1 MDGIAFL
8 KTVRASGNTIPFILF
23 TGRGR
28 EEVAIQ
34 ALNEGADFYLQ
45 KGGEPISQFTEL
57 EHQIRLA
64 VNQRRAEVTIRDH
77 DRRVA
82 DIINF
87 LPDATFAIDRAGAV
101 IAWNSAMEMMTGV
114 KAAEIL
120 GKYNYAAAN
129 AFYHERRPMLAD
141 LVLAP
146 SEEFEKQKYSYTIR
160 DTATLTAE
168 TTIERPGG
176 THTHLWGKASRLL
189 DEKGNLAGAI
199 ESIRDITDRKDI
211 EDALKQED
219 AQLRQIIDLVPHM
232 IFVKD
237 RDGRYLLANR
247 AVAEGYNTTVA
258 GIVGRPQAEFHGD
271 PEELRQMLA
280 DDREVMETGK
290 IKFVPE
296 EPYIDSSGNHR
307 FLQTTKVPFTT
318 LGSNLRAVL
327 GIAIDITDRKH
338 AEEVLRR
345 KNEELSASREQIA
358 AAEEELRAN
367 MNELTR
373 QEQALRESEVRYRR
387 LISQSFDAVIVHQ
400 DGRIVLANDA
410 SARILGYASPAE
422 LAGRP
427 VLDCVLPEFR
437 ATVAERVREM
447 MKSPEG
453 TVPLM
458 EEKFVRWDGV
468 PVDVEVMATAT
479 QHDGRPAVMVV
490 FREIGERKRAD
501 EARKESEE
509 KFRGI
514 FDSINDGIHIHEIG
528 PDGKPGKFIEV
539 NEVACRML
547 QYTREEMLEQGP
559 LDLVGRDHNRPL
571 DEILRELS
579 TRGHAIFETGHRR
592 KDGTVLPVEV
602 NTHVV
607 RLQGR
612 PVMVAA
618 IRDITQRKQS
628 EVALRESEE
637 KYRLVVENSQD
648 AIYIH
653 RSDRLL
659 FANSRASA
667 LTGYAHDELM
677 NIRVWDLV
685 HPDDR
690 DNLVEKAGKRLA
702 GEEIPSGFTA
712 RILTRD
718 GTVRSCEFFVDIV
731 MYQGAPAVLGIARD
745 LTESRRVEEE
755 LRESEE
761 RFRKIFENSPLGMT
775 LVTPDFRFF
784 SVNSAWVSM
793 TGYTEPELLKMSFKD
808 ITHPDHLAGD
818 LEYLEKLVAGTIPVY
833 GTEKRYIRKDG
844 SILWGLVRVTA
855 IRDQQGS
862 LGYFAAQIEDITE
875 RKHAEEELRENEA
888 RLKRAEEIGRSGNW
902 EFRLD
907 ENRVWASG
915 GARIL
920 YGMGSEQWTIEEVQK
935 IPLPEYR
942 ALLDTAL
949 RDLIAGRSPYNME
962 IRIRR
967 KTDGAILDIHSVAEY
982 DPERNMVFGVIHD
995 VTERKRAEEEVLFK
1009 NAILSTQQETAPEG
1023 ILTVDGT
1030 GKILNYN
1037 RTFIGIFKI
1046 PPDLIASEM
1055 DEPVLQFVGDQVTD
1069 RESFLARVRYLYDH
1083 RDEKSYEEVHLGDGR
1098 TLERFSSP
1106 VLGDGGRYYGR
1117 VWYFRDIT
1125 GRRKVE
1131 EALAQANKNLKLLSG
1146 VTRHDIRNQLTALNG
1161 HLELL
1166 EKERPEVLS
1175 SHHFGQVTDT
1185 AERISSMIQFTR
1197 EYEEMGASA
1206 PAWQDCRMLV
1216 DNASVQLPAGK
1227 IRVTNDIPAGSEVF
1241 ADPLITKVFYNLM
1254 DNAARYAGAING
1266 IRFSAG
1272 KSGGRVVLVCEDD
1285 GEGIP
1290 AGEKELIFERGFG
1303 KNTGLGLF
1311 LAREILSITGITI
1324 RETGVPGK
1332 GARFEITMPEGGWR
1346 MRTVE
1351 QGTG

>member
-1 MDGIAFL
+1 MPGMDGIAFL

-509 KFRGI
+509 
-514 FDSINDGIHIHEIG
+514 
-528 PDGKPGKFIEV
+528 
-539 NEVACRML
+539 
-547 QYTREEMLEQGP
+547 
-559 LDLVGRDHNRPL
+559 
-571 DEILRELS
+571 
-579 TRGHAIFETGHRR
+579 
-592 KDGTVLPVEV
+592 
-602 NTHVV
+602 
-607 RLQGR
+607 
-612 PVMVAA
+612 
-618 IRDITQRKQS
+618 
-628 EVALRESEE
+628 
-637 KYRLVVENSQD
+637 
-648 AIYIH
+648 
-653 RSDRLL
+653 
-659 FANSRASA
+659 
-667 LTGYAHDELM
+667 
-677 NIRVWDLV
+677 
-685 HPDDR
+685 
-690 DNLVEKAGKRLA
+690 
-702 GEEIPSGFTA
+702 
-712 RILTRD
+712 
-718 GTVRSCEFFVDIV
+718 
-731 MYQGAPAVLGIARD
+731 
-745 LTESRRVEEE
+745 
-755 LRESEE
+755 
-761 RFRKIFENSPLGMT
+761 
-775 LVTPDFRFF
+775 
-784 SVNSAWVSM
+784 
-793 TGYTEPELLKMSFKD
+793 
-808 ITHPDHLAGD
+808 
-818 LEYLEKLVAGTIPVY
+818 
-833 GTEKRYIRKDG
+833 
-844 SILWGLVRVTA
+844 
-855 IRDQQGS
+855 
-862 LGYFAAQIEDITE
+862 
-875 RKHAEEELRENEA
+875 
-888 RLKRAEEIGRSGNW
+888 
-902 EFRLD
+902 
-907 ENRVWASG
+907 
-915 GARIL
+915 
-920 YGMGSEQWTIEEVQK
+920 
-935 IPLPEYR
+935 
-942 ALLDTAL
+942 
-949 RDLIAGRSPYNME
+949 
-962 IRIRR
+962 
-967 KTDGAILDIHSVAEY
+967 
-982 DPERNMVFGVIHD
+982 
-995 VTERKRAEEEVLFK
+995 
-1009 NAILSTQQETAPEG
+1009 
-1023 ILTVDGT
+1023 
-1030 GKILNYN
+1030 
-1037 RTFIGIFKI
+1037 
-1046 PPDLIASEM
+1046 
-1055 DEPVLQFVGDQVTD
+1055 
-1069 RESFLARVRYLYDH
+1069 
-1083 RDEKSYEEVHLGDGR
+1083 
-1098 TLERFSSP
+1098 
-1106 VLGDGGRYYGR
+1106 
-1117 VWYFRDIT
+1117 
-1125 GRRKVE
+1125 
-1131 EALAQANKNLKLLSG
+1131 
-1146 VTRHDIRNQLTALNG
+1146 
-1161 HLELL
+1161 
-1166 EKERPEVLS
+1166 
-1175 SHHFGQVTDT
+1175 
-1185 AERISSMIQFTR
+1185 
-1197 EYEEMGASA
+1197 
-1206 PAWQDCRMLV
+1206 
-1216 DNASVQLPAGK
+1216 
-1227 IRVTNDIPAGSEVF
+1227 
-1241 ADPLITKVFYNLM
+1241 
-1254 DNAARYAGAING
+1254 
-1266 IRFSAG
+1266 
-1272 KSGGRVVLVCEDD
+1272 
-1285 GEGIP
+1285 
-1290 AGEKELIFERGFG
+1290 
-1303 KNTGLGLF
+1303 
-1311 LAREILSITGITI
+1311 
-1324 RETGVPGK
+1324 
-1332 GARFEITMPEGGWR
+1332 
-1346 MRTVE
+1346 
-1351 QGTG
+1351 